1 MRLTMRKYDFLS
13 FTDRRFERLFHLNPA
28 AILMAD
34 LNGQIKEA
42 NPAARQL
49 FNSIAVRLDNLW
61 SIVDTPLRALVERR
75 QEIKNYEMTIDSGG
89 KRIDVLIDGGYIL
102 VEHRPHLVFIFR
114 DVTEFNEQRKKIAH
128 LAYHDPLTGL
138 PNRRHFQEKLQA
150 RLEAPDGQNRKLAVV
165 LVDADNFKTVNDR
178 YGHQAGDDVLVKIAL
193 LLRGM
198 AESEGLAARLGGD
211 EFVVYLDGV
220 PDAAHAEDWV
230 VRLLERFA
238 QLKAQNE
245 PTMSP
250 VSLSIGISLFPAHG
264 RTIDELLNQ
273 ADKALYAVKR
283 EGKNHYRV
291 QSSGT
296 S

>member
-1 MRLTMRKYDFLS
+1 
-13 FTDRRFERLFHLNPA
+13 
-28 AILMAD
+28 
-34 LNGQIKEA
+34 
-42 NPAARQL
+42 
-49 FNSIAVRLDNLW
+49 
-61 SIVDTPLRALVERR
+61 
-75 QEIKNYEMTIDSGG
+75 
-89 KRIDVLIDGGYIL
+89 
-102 VEHRPHLVFIFR
+102 
-114 DVTEFNEQRKKIAH
+114 
-128 LAYHDPLTGL
+128 
-138 PNRRHFQEKLQA
+138 
-150 RLEAPDGQNRKLAVV
+150 V